1 MPSLKVLMRFVIVG
15 SRELYML
22 FFLFL
27 VLFFELMFSC
37 IVGFVNIWVA
47 LIGGLLMV
55 VYFTLQ
61 SEKKFTTYV

>member
-1 MPSLKVLMRFVIVG
+1 MV
-15 SRELYML
+15 

-37 IVGFVNIWVA
+37 IVGFVNIWAA
-47 LIGGLLMV
+47 LIGVLLMV

-61 SEKKFTTYV
+61 SEKISRHMYSCLF